1 MRGEGVQSEEIGAI
15 TGAIIGA
22 GMHVHSVL
30 GSGFQEV
37 VYQRALEIYPF
48 QNETRI
54 SNRDG
59 SIFLYVTRTI
69 WKGIRSRFHFGMGI
83 AFLKVGLSYTREKSM
98 EIRYEGHK
106 VGSRRVDF
114 YVGEAV
120 MVELKAV
127 DKLEGIHLVQAKNYL
142 EAYGEQHGL
151 LLNFGGSSLEFK
163 RLYGRRR
170 KWVLS
175 GSHNPEDSVRNPQN
189 PGSDKGVRVALEN
202 VCMSSQ
208 KSQ

>member
-1 MRGEGVQSEEIGAI
+1 MGVGVWRGNPCLNPDFEDIGEILRIMMRGEGVQSEDIGAI

-37 VYQRALEIYPF
+37 VYQRALE
-48 QNETRI
+48 
-54 SNRDG
+54 
-59 SIFLYVTRTI
+59 
-69 WKGIRSRFHFGMGI
+69 I